1 MQLIS
6 NYNLILPK
14 LKPLIMDLEN
24 TLGPWLGRTMKMM
37 DYHFQDAF
45 KKANINLTKQ
55 QWIVL
60 KQLSV
65 NDGMP
70 QNELA
75 FITERDKTSL
85 TRLISSMERKNFV
98 ARIPS
103 KIDKRINLIYIT
115 TFGRQSFEQTYPTIH
130 TIIQTLQKDLTKEEV
145 ESTIKVLQKI
155 QSNLTNQ
162 CNGCTNN

>member
-1 MQLIS
+1 
-6 NYNLILPK
+6 
-14 LKPLIMDLEN
+14 MDLEN